1 MQYFKYNCIYDS
13 CSHEYK
19 NEVAL
24 CAYTAAITQAST
36 MLPCSTP
43 GLTPGQQKEETMKCT
58 TRCIEHG
65 MFHSSGTLRYSF
77 SICALPLAHTLQS
90 PRLTGHARCIYVHEI
105 KEDHTHLQ
113 THTDIRTYVRTRM
126 YVRIYMRAQ
135 KHTYARTYHAHIRLM
150 STVAS
155 PFSPYFARS
164 FLAFSSSR
172 PTSVSTPKWSK
183 TSCVL
188 RV

>member
-1 MQYFKYNCIYDS
+1 
-13 CSHEYK
+13 
-19 NEVAL
+19 
-24 CAYTAAITQAST
+24 

-65 MFHSSGTLRYSF
+65 MFHSSATLRYSF
-77 SICALPLAHTLQS
+77 SICALPLARTLQS

-126 YVRIYMRAQ
+126 YERIYMHAQ

-164 FLAFSSSR
+164 FLALSSSR